1 MRKTLKYLNRHGK
14 DIGIVRGELIRAHV
28 MIVLL
33 SLVIITLLTLSSTNE
48 VIFNPIL
55 SAIAI
60 TLLDVIAIISLIV
73 AIAVARQ
80 RK

>member
-1 MRKTLKYLNRHGK
+1 MRKTLKYLNKHSK

-33 SLVIITLLTLSSTNE
+33 SLVIITLLTLSSANE

-55 SAIAI
+55 SGIAI
-60 TLLDVIAIISLIV
+60 TLLDIIAIISLIV

>member
-33 SLVIITLLTLSSTNE
+33 SLVIITLLTLSSTKRYSHN
-48 VIFNPIL
+48 
-55 SAIAI
+55 
-60 TLLDVIAIISLIV
+60 TT
-73 AIAVARQ
+73 
-80 RK
+80 